1 MDVFAVVCLELC
13 LLGMCVGQCCMKKV
27 TACQGCSCF
36 CIRLCQVYS
45 IKADKKADRYLCELL
60 WFTCKVLSA
69 MKWMPGI
76 SRRASSYSAV
86 RYLPSS
92 LSSSMLRYDWY
103 RDGAISPFSRACNT
117 AQPGSWVWVQLPY
130 LQSFDS
136 SKNSTK

>member
-1 MDVFAVVCLELC
+1 MKCFFFVEMFLLFWTYLLLYVLNYAFWNVCRPVLYEKSYSVPKLQ
-13 LLGMCVGQCCMKKV
+13 L
-27 TACQGCSCF
+27 F

-92 LSSSMLRYDWY
+92 LSSSILRYDW
-103 RDGAISPFSRACNT
+103 
-117 AQPGSWVWVQLPY
+117 
-130 LQSFDS
+130 
-136 SKNSTK
+136 